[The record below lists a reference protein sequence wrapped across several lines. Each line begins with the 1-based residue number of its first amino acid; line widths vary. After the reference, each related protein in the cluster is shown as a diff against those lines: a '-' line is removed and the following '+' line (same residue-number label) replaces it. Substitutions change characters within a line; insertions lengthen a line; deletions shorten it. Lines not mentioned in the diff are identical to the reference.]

1 MERKLLRWKR
11 ELPKAYEH
19 VSSDL
24 ETHTLV
30 ILLCI
35 LAKYFSCVRESSSCP
50 PAMARMMASAMRL
63 SCRHRSTALS
73 KFPVSRACVISPS
86 TSARR
91 QECTSKCCHESHWE
105 MQQQVTLSDCTML
118 AQLPA
123 NQPAP
128 GQYLQRCSPSP
139 AASNTHGHS
148 HATGALSSITHLVAE
163 QAPRG
168 LHGLW
173 NNYLNGAIKSQTS
186 TGVSGFCV
194 TQDPLGV
201 SLWTAL
207 QAWPSV
213 SSFVSEITQSSC
225 LSAMG
230 YTSAV

>member
-1 MERKLLRWKR
+1 MARKLLRWKR

-35 LAKYFSCVRESSSCP
+35 LAKYFSCVWESSSCP

-128 GQYLQRCSPSP
+128 GQVLTEVLTFTCSLKHTWAQPCHRGTVKHYSP
-139 AASNTHGHS
+139 CCRASS
-148 HATGALSSITHLVAE
+148 
-163 QAPRG
+163 
-168 LHGLW
+168 
-173 NNYLNGAIKSQTS
+173 
-186 TGVSGFCV
+186 
-194 TQDPLGV
+194 
-201 SLWTAL
+201 
-207 QAWPSV
+207 
-213 SSFVSEITQSSC
+213 
-225 LSAMG
+225 
-230 YTSAV
+230 